1 MNCQS
6 LQPDLMFTESTRRR
20 SCTTQSDPV
29 TTEHA
34 DEDFKMDVAH
44 SPQQMSLKCEGS
56 PTEPDA
62 RHLPHTFASSHEQSH
77 SYPSP
82 EPLRFYGS
90 PLPSQLIARSQTW
103 AAPQASSWA
112 GDASTNYSFA
122 TSESPRGLPLG
133 SFSHGAGTAHNW
145 EQSQPYP
152 HRQQQDYQQSPYQ
165 ETGSIYSQRYPSIS
179 AENLSCYGQLGMPTT
194 AANTDNFSYG
204 NYSVISGPIPQDIAS
219 YRRYPLESYTS
230 APSQSRPLTV
240 TTSFPPSAYPNPPGD
255 AELATPMTPVSDMD
269 EDLPSACYDDER
281 GSGSPTIKMER
292 GEAGEPETPK
302 TGETPY
308 AKLIYQAFMSSPRR
322 ALTLQEIYQWFRDNT
337 DKGKPGQGKG
347 WQNSIRHNLSM
358 NGVRSPSFNSPPAA
372 Q

>member
-1 MNCQS
+1 
-6 LQPDLMFTESTRRR
+6 
-20 SCTTQSDPV
+20 
-29 TTEHA
+29 
-34 DEDFKMDVAH
+34 MDVAH

-82 EPLRFYGS
+82 ELVPFYGS
-90 PLPSQLIARSQTW
+90 PLPSQLITRSQTW

-112 GDASTNYSFA
+112 GDASPNYSFA

-133 SFSHGAGTAHNW
+133 SFNHGPGPAHNW
-145 EQSQPYP
+145 EQSQSYP
-152 HRQQQDYQQSPYQ
+152 HRQPLDHQPSQYQ

-194 AANTDNFSYG
+194 APTTDNFSYG
-204 NYSVISGPIPQDIAS
+204 NYSVISGPIPQDIAA
-219 YRRYPLESYTS
+219 YRRYPLEGYTS

-240 TTSFPPSAYPNPPGD
+240 TTSFPQSAYPNPPGD
-255 AELATPMTPVSDMD
+255 ELSTPMTPVMTPVSDMD

-281 GSGSPTIKMER
+281 RSGSPTIKMER
-292 GEAGEPETPK
+292 GEAGEPEPPK
-302 TGETPY
+302 SGETPY

-358 NGVRSPSFNSPPAA
+358 NGVRSPPLTLLQPA